1 MEASANGY
9 IYILLPHLR
18 LKKKNAEKQM
28 RRLLEPKNQGVC
40 CKILSLND
48 VRNFTPK
55 ISPTLLPK
63 HEVNKNNINR
73 HAKVYVGQKIQ
84 EAVVLHK
91 EHATEEF

>member
-1 MEASANGY
+1 M
-9 IYILLPHLR
+9 PTVHLYTTPT
-18 LKKKNAEKQM
+18 LKAQKKIAEKQM

-55 ISPTLLPK
+55 ISLTLLPK

-73 HAKVYVGQKIQ
+73 HAKVGRAKNPGGYRSTQI
-84 EAVVLHK
+84 
-91 EHATEEF
+91 TCN